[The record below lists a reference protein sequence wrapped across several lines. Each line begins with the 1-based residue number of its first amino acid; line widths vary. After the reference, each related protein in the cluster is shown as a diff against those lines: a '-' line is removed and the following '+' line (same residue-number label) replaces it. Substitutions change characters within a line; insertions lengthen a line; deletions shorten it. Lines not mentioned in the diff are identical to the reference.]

1 MKRLY
6 GGVLMLC
13 LAIAP
18 MRAMA
23 ANCYTPE
30 QFRAEQVVRFHTQLM
45 VMGLYCQG
53 VMKQNTYAAYQDF
66 TRRNQNI
73 IKQEEDRLIGYFRNR
88 GYKRA
93 DRELHTMRTDM
104 ANKISL
110 QAGQSPVAFCR
121 QFAPSYERAKSMIPA
136 DFKRWIEQVNVT
148 RASAST
154 VPLCAAAQKR

>member
-1 MKRLY
+1 
-6 GGVLMLC
+6 MLC

-45 VMGLYCQG
+45 VMGLYCKG
-53 VMKQNTYAAYQDF
+53 IMKQNTYATYQDF

-73 IKQEEDRLIGYFRNR
+73 IKQEEDRLIGYFRKA
-88 GYKRA
+88 GHKRA

-104 ANKISL
+104 ANTISL
-110 QAGQSPVAFCR
+110 QAGRSPVAYCR
-121 QFAPSYERAKSMIPA
+121 QFTPYYEQAKSMIPA
-136 DFKRWIEQVNVT
+136 DFKRWIEKINVNGT
-148 RASAST
+148 LASSA
-154 VPLCAAAQKR
+154 PLCAASQKR